1 MQQQVISDDHFQE
14 DKLQL
19 NLQRSADGVL
29 KCWGRIQGE
38 YPIFLLDSALYTI
51 KVVQRAHV
59 TTLHRGVG
67 LTMAKVREV

>member
-1 MQQQVISDDHFQE
+1 MISDDHFQE

-29 KCWGRIQGE
+29 KCRGRIQGE

-51 KVVQRAHV
+51 KVVARPCNHFAWGSG
-59 TTLHRGVG
+59 TYNGEG
-67 LTMAKVREV
+67 S